1 MGLRK
6 PAEIMCRFLA
16 SLEGDA
22 KMSTTSTTGPSKAVF
37 LSDTPKEIHDKIM
50 KYAFSGGQDSKEL
63 HRKLGGNTEVD
74 VPYQWLKHFMEDDD
88 ELLEIKRKYES
99 GEMLTMEIKK
109 ICADVVTKVVLEHQ
123 ARKAQVTPEVIE
135 RFYSMEGKGI

>member
-6 PAEIMCRFLA
+6 PAEIMSRFLP

-22 KMSTTSTTGPSKAVF
+22 KMSTTGNQGPSKAVF
-37 LSDTPKEIHDKIM
+37 LSDTPKEIHDKII
-50 KYAFSGGQDSKEL
+50 KFTFSGGQDTKEL
-63 HRKLGGNTEVD
+63 HRKNGGNTEVD

-88 ELLEIKRKYES
+88 ELLAIKQKYES
-99 GEMLTMEIKK
+99 GEMLTSEIKK
-109 ICADVVTKVVLEHQ
+109 ICADVVTKVVLDHQ
-123 ARKAQVTPEVIE
+123 ARKAQVTPEIIE